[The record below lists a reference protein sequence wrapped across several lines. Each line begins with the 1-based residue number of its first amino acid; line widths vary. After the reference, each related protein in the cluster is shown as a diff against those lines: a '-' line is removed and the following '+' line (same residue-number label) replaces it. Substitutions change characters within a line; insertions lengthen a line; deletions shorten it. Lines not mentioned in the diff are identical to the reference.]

1 MFELE
6 RLRLEQEQLED
17 SMEKMEYEFT
27 MSKKEYLRD
36 LKYSELQW
44 VENKLEISKLVEK
57 MIAKGLSK

>member
-57 MIAKGLSK
+57 MIAKGLAK

>member
-27 MSKKEYLRD
+27 MNKKEYLRD

-57 MIAKGLSK
+57 MIAKGLAK